1 MKKSLKI
8 GDIDNQS
15 FPLDNWDINHTT
27 LMDLFEIEP
36 KAVISKADIAFLE
49 QFFSLSNEND
59 TILEVTMK
67 PSDLKNFIVNITRKY
82 DIFMNTS
89 KRGL

>member
-36 KAVISKADIAFLE
+36 KALSEADFE
-49 QFFSLSNEND
+49 FMDQFFSMSNEND

-82 DIFMNTS
+82 EIFINTS
-89 KRGL
+89 KRQL

>member
-36 KAVISKADIAFLE
+36 KAVSKDIAFLE

-67 PSDLKNFIVNITRKY
+67 PSDMKNFIINITRKY
-82 DIFMNTS
+82 EIFINTS
-89 KRGL
+89 KRRL

>member
-8 GDIDNQS
+8 GDINNPS
-15 FPLDNWDINHTT
+15 FNFDNWDINYTT
-27 LMDLFEIEP
+27 FQELFEIEP
-36 KAVISKADIAFLE
+36 KAVSQADIAFME
-49 QFFSLSNEND
+49 QFFSLSSEND
-59 TILEVTMK
+59 TILEVTLK

-89 KRGL
+89 KRRL

>member
-8 GDIDNQS
+8 GDINNPS

-36 KAVISKADIAFLE
+36 KAVGEADFAFLE
-49 QFFSLSNEND
+49 QFFSLSSEND
-59 TILEVTMK
+59 TTLEVTMK
-67 PSDLKNFIVNITRKY
+67 PSDLLNFIINITRKY
-82 DIFMNTS
+82 DIFMQTS
-89 KRGL
+89 KRRL

>member
-8 GDIDNQS
+8 GDINNPS

-36 KAVISKADIAFLE
+36 KAVVSESDLMFLE
-49 QFFSLSNEND
+49 QFFSLSSEND

-67 PSDLKNFIVNITRKY
+67 PSDLLNFIINITRKY
-82 DIFMNTS
+82 EIFVNTS
-89 KRGL
+89 KRR

>member
-36 KAVISKADIAFLE
+36 KAVKADIAFLE

-67 PSDLKNFIVNITRKY
+67 PSDLLNFIINITRKY
-82 DIFMNTS
+82 EIFINTS
-89 KRGL
+89 KRR

>member
-15 FPLDNWDINHTT
+15 FPLDNWYINHTT

-36 KAVISKADIAFLE
+36 KDINEADFAFLE
-49 QFFSLSNEND
+49 LFFSLSNEND

-89 KRGL
+89 KRG

>member
-8 GDIDNQS
+8 GDINNPS
-15 FPLDNWDINHTT
+15 FSMDNWDINHTT

-36 KAVISKADIAFLE
+36 KFVSESDIAFLN
-49 QFFSLSNEND
+49 QFFSMSNENY

-82 DIFMNTS
+82 EIFINTS
-89 KRGL
+89 KRQ

>member
-8 GDIDNQS
+8 GDINNPS
-15 FPLDNWDINHTT
+15 FSMDNWDINHTS
-27 LMDLFEIEP
+27 LQDLFEIEP
-36 KAVISKADIAFLE
+36 KAVREADIAFLN
-49 QFFSLSNEND
+49 QFFSMSSEND

-89 KRGL
+89 KRR

>member
-8 GDIDNQS
+8 GDINNPS
-15 FPLDNWDINHTT
+15 FPLDQWDINHTT
-27 LMDLFEIEP
+27 LKDLFELEP
-36 KAVISKADIAFLE
+36 KAVSKADNIAFLE
-49 QFFSLSNEND
+49 QFFSMSNEND

-89 KRGL
+89 KRG